1 MRLVRR
7 AALAATILLGAA
19 CAHYPVNPQL
29 AKADPSYGYRFG
41 TTNDPWREDENFI
54 IVTMSGGGTRA
65 SALAYGVLLK
75 LDSTKVRGGPLLD
88 QIDVV
93 SSVSGGSFTAAYYAL
108 HGRAGFPEFKSNFLE
123 HDIQGDLFKAAL
135 NPVNWP
141 KLLSR
146 YYSRVDLAADLY
158 DRQLFKDATYAQMPK
173 SGRPFTILNATEMDL
188 GAQFTFTQE
197 QFDAICS
204 DLSPVHVARAAAAS
218 SAFPGLLA
226 PITLKS
232 YPGQCGYE
240 PGTWFRTGEND
251 FLTNPRRYRFRGE
264 LESLMDPRRPYL
276 HLMDGGIAD
285 NIGLRGPLHAIRSQD
300 TLQMHD
306 NRPVRGFSV
315 QRLINLR
322 KVKKVAVIIVNAKT
336 ENELKLDKSEAT
348 PNLINVI
355 STAAGAPLSNYS
367 FDTVELA
374 REQLEEMADAATAA
388 RNAGLADFPDAKYYE
403 IQVSFSALPKDQ
415 QQAYNDIGTNFSL
428 SAKQVQMLID
438 VASQLLDASP
448 KFQELVRDLQ

>member
-19 CAHYPVNPQL
+19 CAHYPVNPPL
-29 AKADPSYGYRFG
+29 AQANPSYGYRFG

-75 LDSTKVRGGPLLD
+75 LDQTRVRGGSLLD

-93 SSVSGGSFTAAYYAL
+93 SSVSGGSFTAAYFAL
-108 HGRAGFPEFKSNFLE
+108 HGRAGLPEFKSIFLE

-135 NPVNWP
+135 NPLNWP

-158 DRQLFKDATYAQMPK
+158 DRQVFKGATYAQMPK

-188 GAQFTFTQE
+188 GSQFTFTQE
-197 QFDAICS
+197 QFDVICS
-204 DLSPVHVARAAAAS
+204 DLSQVHVARAAAAS
-218 SAFPGLLA
+218 SAFPGLLT
-226 PITLKS
+226 PLTLKN

-240 PGTWFRTGEND
+240 PGTWFRTAAND
-251 FLTNPRRYRFRGE
+251 YLSNPRRYRYSKE
-264 LESLMDPRRPYL
+264 LQGLINPQRSFL

-285 NIGLRGPLHAIRSQD
+285 NIGLRGPLHAVRSMD

-306 NRPVRGFSV
+306 PRPVAGFSV
-315 QRLINLR
+315 LRLINDQ
-322 KVKKVAVIIVNAKT
+322 KVKKVAVIVVNAKT
-336 ENELKLDKSEAT
+336 ENQLKLGTSGKNPGLFS
-348 PNLINVI
+348 VI
-355 STAAGAPLSNYS
+355 STASNTPLANYS
-367 FDTVELA
+367 FDTVELG
-374 REQLEEMADAATAA
+374 REVFEQLRADAVAA
-388 RNAGLADFPDAKYYE
+388 KNAGLTDFPDATYYE
-403 IQVSFSALPKDQ
+403 IVVAFSALPADQ

-428 SAKQVQMLID
+428 SPKQVQMLID
-438 VASQLLDASP
+438 VASKLLDASP
-448 KFQELVRDLQ
+448 GFQQLIKDLQ